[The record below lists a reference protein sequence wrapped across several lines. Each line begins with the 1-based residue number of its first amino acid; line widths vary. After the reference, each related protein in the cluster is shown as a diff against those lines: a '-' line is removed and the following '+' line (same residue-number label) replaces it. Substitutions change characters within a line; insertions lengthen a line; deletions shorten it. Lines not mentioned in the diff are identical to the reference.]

1 MRDNFIFLNKF
12 LNSKEQ
18 KQDAIFI
25 GKTKKS
31 VLIGPYTG
39 NDFNYDDFY
48 KRIISSCLYNI
59 KMYKNIS
66 ERKAMKVIEENN
78 IKYENL
84 KNEMLEF
91 YNDGSM
97 VVHKFINI
105 P

>member
-18 KQDAIFI
+18 KHDAIFI

-31 VLIGPYTG
+31 VLIGPYAG
-39 NDFNYDDFY
+39 SDFNFDSFY
-48 KRIISSCLYNI
+48 KRITSSCLYNI

-66 ERKAMKVIEENN
+66 ERKAMKVIEKNN
-78 IKYENL
+78 IKCENL
-84 KNEMLEF
+84 KNEMFEF
-91 YNDGSM
+91 YNDGNM